1 MVCEW
6 EKLEGLEKGLE
17 HPAKD
22 GGVCAPLRV
31 MAALRVFCFVAIKGE
46 PFKCLFLVVFSGV

>member
-1 MVCEW
+1 MCEW